1 VVDVDSHVL
10 AFPLFSH
17 KRRYKMAKNES
28 RRIAPALLES
38 DRSSF
43 AALKAVAGYAPANPA
58 FALEKIVAAEAALNQ
73 AQTRAAQAEAAAA
86 AARDEELARE

>member
-1 VVDVDSHVL
+1 
-10 AFPLFSH
+10 
-17 KRRYKMAKNES
+17 MAKNES